1 MIVLQALLTVLVL
14 VFVFAV
20 LPLGLGKLLV
30 GGQETKLAL
39 LGGLFAEFCLFE
51 VLAMISHVTM
61 GSLRLMT
68 GLWSV
73 ACVALAMWGYLR
85 AKRRAV
91 PRPVTAA
98 VRWDRVE
105 KLLLAAVIAMVVLQT
120 LNTVLNTYYGNWDDE
135 TYCGTAVTSWYT
147 DTVNRYAPSTGA
159 LQRPFYN
166 DKYVI
171 ASWPV
176 FSSMLA
182 ILTGVHPAILF
193 RTILPL
199 LEIPFAYWIAYQ
211 LLRLFFPNSRKKALL
226 GTLYYTIFVL
236 MAAESMNGTSGEWWL
251 VVNCWTGKAL
261 TASIMTPLILWLL
274 IRLEE
279 AADPAQRRTLW
290 RVLLFVCWSCC
301 FVSASL
307 FFVVPLELALWGGF
321 CLLRNKRW
329 PDVLRYLVCGLPT
342 AFCALITLF

>member
-1 MIVLQALLTVLVL
+1 MIVIQTFFTAVLLFV
-14 VFVFAV
+14 VFAV
-20 LPLGLGKLLV
+20 LPLGIGKLLV
-30 GGQETKLAL
+30 GGQETKLTM

-51 VLAMISHVTM
+51 VLAMVFHVTM
-61 GSLRLMT
+61 GSLRIMT
-68 GLWSV
+68 VLWSA
-73 ACVALAMWGYLR
+73 ACIALAVWGYLR
-85 AKRRAV
+85 AKRHTM
-91 PRPVTAA
+91 PRLVTCAEC
-98 VRWDRVE
+98 WDQME
-105 KLLLAAVIAMVVLQT
+105 KVLLAAVILVVALQT

-199 LEIPFAYWIAYQ
+199 LEIPLAYWIAYQ
-211 LLRLFFPNSRKKALL
+211 LLRLFFQSSRKKALL
-226 GTLYYTIFVL
+226 GTFYYTIFVL

-279 AADPAQRRTLW
+279 AADPEQRCSLW
-290 RVLLFVCWSCC
+290 RALLFVCWSCC

-321 CLLRNKRW
+321 CLLRTRRW

-342 AFCALITLF
+342 VFCALITLF

>member
-1 MIVLQALLTVLVL
+1 MIVLQALLTALVLVL
-14 VFVFAV
+14 VFAV
-20 LPLGLGKLLV
+20 LPLGVGKLV
-30 GGQETKLAL
+30 AGGQETRIAL

-51 VLAMISHVTM
+51 VLAMIFHVTM

-68 GLWSV
+68 GLWC
-73 ACVALAMWGYLR
+73 AATIALAVWGYLR
-85 AKRRAV
+85 ARRRAV

-98 VRWDRVE
+98 VRWDRWE
-105 KLLLAAVIAMVVLQT
+105 KLLLAAVIAMVALQT

-147 DTVNRYAPSTGA
+147 DTVNRYSPSTGA

-193 RTILPL
+193 RTVLPL
-199 LEIPFAYWIAYQ
+199 LEIPFAYWIACQ
-211 LLRLFFPNSRKKALL
+211 LLRLFFPDSRKKALL
-226 GTLYYTIFVL
+226 GTFYYTVFVL
-236 MAAESMNGTSGEWWL
+236 MAAESMTGTSGEWWL

-274 IRLEE
+274 IRLED
-279 AADPAQRRTLW
+279 AADPAQRRILW
-290 RVLLFVCWSCC
+290 RVLFLVCGASC

-321 CLLRNKRW
+321 CLLRTRRW
-329 PDVLRYLVCGLPT
+329 PDAARYLVCALPT
-342 AFCALITLF
+342 AFCVLVFLL